1 MGAVANEKHVVTL
14 DCVGHGGAMGS
25 GGDERDDEAPA
36 IPFDDDD
43 PEFTRPALP
52 HPLDRLWMHPSELSP
67 FVAESTTRPKPV
79 WTTTLVAGAAGA
91 ILTLAALGAV
101 GALGGSSD
109 HVSDSNVV
117 PTSTPI
123 AAKVVAVAVAHSVVA
138 VSAHDRNRTRRGS
151 GVCVHQPGE
160 ILTSN
165 RLVGNA
171 VKIDVTTSDGVVH
184 SARVIGRDAT
194 TDLALLSIEIATLE
208 KTTPSPFAR
217 PASFAVTAPE
227 AGDTAWVVG
236 APRPGDSSPWMSSG
250 LVASTDSMVT
260 FASGPTTSG
269 LLETAAASSP
279 ASSGGALVDGSGDI
293 TGIVLAPVGG
303 DRMTYAVPISTALSI
318 ASSLRTVGF
327 ATHGA
332 LGINGIDASDGPTVS
347 KVVMGGPAER
357 AGVRAGDILEEVD
370 GHEVY
375 SMDDV
380 MALVRHDRPGEPLE
394 LEVLRGTDRVRLKVI
409 LSGVGVK

>member
-1 MGAVANEKHVVTL
+1 
-14 DCVGHGGAMGS
+14 MGS

-36 IPFDDDD
+36 IPFEDDEA
-43 PEFTRPALP
+43 EFGRPAVP

-67 FVAESTTRPKPV
+67 FVAAATTTRTKPV

-91 ILTLAALGAV
+91 ILTLAALGAI

-109 HVSDSNVV
+109 HAGDSNAV

-123 AAKVVAVAVAHSVVA
+123 ATAKAVAVAVAHSVVA

-151 GVCVHQPGE
+151 GVCMQRPGE
-160 ILTSN
+160 ILTSA

-171 VKIDVTTSDGVVH
+171 TKIDVTTADGVVH
-184 SARVIGRDAT
+184 HARVIGRDAT
-194 TDLALLSIEIATLE
+194 TDLALLGFDITTTSA
-208 KTTPSPFAR
+208 KTAPLTSAI
-217 PASFAVTAPE
+217 PASFASTAPE

-250 LVASTDSMVT
+250 LVASTDSLVT

-279 ASSGGALVDGSGDI
+279 ASSGGALVDRAGDI

-318 ASSLRTVGF
+318 ATSLRTLGY
-327 ATHGA
+327 APHGT
-332 LGINGIDASDGPTVS
+332 LGINGIDASDGPTVTQ
-347 KVVMGGPAER
+347 VFAEGPADR
-357 AGVRAGDILEEVD
+357 AGVQAGDIVEAVD

-375 SMDDV
+375 SMGDV
-380 MALVRHDRPGEPLE
+380 MALVRHDRPGQPLE
-394 LEVLRGTDRVRLKVI
+394 LELLRGSATIHLEAM
-409 LSGVGVK
+409 LAGVAVK